1 VIIMSTRENLRVPIQ
16 TASKRGV
23 SWLNETAGERRV
35 FLTKFG
41 RVASVVDSA
50 ERLDETVEKVDI
62 AAREVVESFADLA
75 ASRSSTWS
83 LEEACAKVGIDADL
97 VRERARRLP

>member
-1 VIIMSTRENLRVPIQ
+1 MTTRETLRVPIQ

-35 FLTKFG
+35 LLTKFG
-41 RVASVVDSA
+41 RVDSVVDSA
-50 ERLDETVEKVDI
+50 ERLDETVEKVDV

-75 ASRSSTWS
+75 AGRASKWS
-83 LEEACAKVGIDADL
+83 LEEVCAKVGIDPER
-97 VRERARRLP
+97 VRARAHELH